1 MQLRKPAAQEGAATE
16 CRPYKLMDYKAIT
29 FEVADR
35 IATITF
41 NRPDRLNAIN
51 EEMRD
56 DFTRL
61 FTELQTNE
69 EIGVVVFTGAGRAFS
84 AGGDIEYFER
94 EWSAVKFRAENHRLT
109 QFFDE
114 LELIEKP
121 VLAAINGPCTG
132 AGLQITLSCDIR
144 IASDQAKF
152 GFRENNIGL
161 IPGAGGCSRL
171 VKLIGYGKAKEL
183 IFIGEMISA
192 GEAERIGLVN
202 RVVPHEELM
211 NHTRALAG
219 HLLTRAPEA
228 LGLAKRILWQ
238 SVNSDFQTGRTLEAL
253 AQSVLVKSKD
263 HREGVRAFRE
273 KRKPKF
279 TGE

>member
-1 MQLRKPAAQEGAATE
+1 
-16 CRPYKLMDYKAIT
+16 MDYKTILY
-29 FEVADR
+29 EESDRVAM
-35 IATITF
+35 ITF
-41 NRPDRLNAIN
+41 NRPERLNAIN
-51 EEMRD
+51 EEMRE
-56 DFTRL
+56 DFSRL
-61 FTELQTNE
+61 FRELQTNE
-69 EIGVVVFTGAGRAFS
+69 SVGVIIFTGAGRAFS

-94 EWSAVKFRAENHRLT
+94 EWSTVRFRAENHRLT

-183 IFIGEMISA
+183 IFTGEMISA
-192 GEAERIGLVN
+192 AEAERIGLVN
-202 RVVPHEELM
+202 RVVPADELM
-211 NHTRALAG
+211 SHTRALAD
-219 HLLTRAPEA
+219 HLLERAPEA
-228 LGLAKRILWQ
+228 LGLAKRILWH
-238 SVNSDFQTGRTLEAL
+238 SVNSDFDTGRMLEAL
-253 AQSVLVKSKD
+253 AQSILIKSSD
-263 HREGVRAFRE
+263 HREGVSAFRE
-273 KRKPKF
+273 KRKPDFK
-279 TGE
+279 GD

>member
-1 MQLRKPAAQEGAATE
+1 MT
-16 CRPYKLMDYKAIT
+16 YKAIT
-29 FEVADR
+29 FDIADR
-35 IATITF
+35 IATVTL
-41 NRPDRLNAIN
+41 NRPDSLNAIN
-51 EEMRD
+51 VEMRE

-61 FTELQTNE
+61 IGELQTSDQ
-69 EIGVVVFTGAGRAFS
+69 IGVIIITGAGRAFS
-84 AGGDIEYFER
+84 AGGDIEYFEK
-94 EWSAVKFRAENHRLT
+94 EWNTAKFRAESHRLM

-114 LELIEKP
+114 LEQIEKP

-132 AGLQITLSCDIR
+132 AGLQVTLSCDLR

-183 IFIGEMISA
+183 IFTGEMISA
-192 GEAERIGLVN
+192 AEAERTGLVN
-202 RVVPHEELM
+202 RIVPHDELM
-211 NHTRALAG
+211 KHTQALAE

-228 LGLAKRILWQ
+228 LGLAKRVLWH

-253 AQSVLVKSKD
+253 AQSVLLKTAD
-263 HREGVRAFRE
+263 HREGIRAFRE
-273 KRKPKF
+273 KRKPRFK
-279 TGE
+279 GE

>member
-1 MQLRKPAAQEGAATE
+1 MNYQTILYELK
-16 CRPYKLMDYKAIT
+16 
-29 FEVADR
+29 DR

-51 EEMRD
+51 EAMRA
-56 DFTRL
+56 DFSQL
-61 FTELQTNE
+61 FDEIQTNE
-69 EIGVVVFTGAGRAFS
+69 EIGVIIFTGEGRAFS

-94 EWSAVKFRAENHRLT
+94 DWRTTRFRTENHRLT

-121 VLAAINGPCTG
+121 VIAAVNGPCTG
-132 AGLQITLSCDIR
+132 AGLQITLSCDLR

-183 IFIGEMISA
+183 IFIGDMISA
-192 GEAERIGLVN
+192 DEAERIGLVN
-202 RVVPHEELM
+202 RDVPHESL
-211 NHTRALAG
+211 LAEAHSIAA

-238 SVNSDFQTGRTLEAL
+238 SVTSDFQTGRTLEAL
-253 AQSVLVKSKD
+253 AQSILIKSKD
-263 HREGVRAFRE
+263 HREGIRAFRD
-273 KRKPKF
+273 KRKPEF
-279 TGE
+279 RGE

>member
-1 MQLRKPAAQEGAATE
+1 MEYKTLLFELR
-16 CRPYKLMDYKAIT
+16 
-29 FEVADR
+29 DR
-35 IATITF
+35 IATITL
-41 NRPDRLNAIN
+41 NRPERLNAIN
-51 EEMRD
+51 DDMRA
-56 DFTRL
+56 DFSRL
-61 FTELQTNE
+61 FGELQTNE
-69 EIGVVVFTGAGRAFS
+69 DIGVVIFTGEGRAFS

-94 EWSAVKFRAENHRLT
+94 EWSTSKFRAENHRLT

-144 IASDQAKF
+144 VASDQARF

-171 VKLIGYGKAKEL
+171 VKLIGYGKSKEL
-183 IFIGEMISA
+183 IFTGEMISA
-192 GEAERIGLVN
+192 AEAERIGLVN
-202 RVVPHEELM
+202 RVVPHDELM
-211 NHTRALAG
+211 SHTKALAE

-228 LGLAKRILWQ
+228 LGIAKRILWH
-238 SVNSDFQTGRTLEAL
+238 SVTSDFQTGRMLEAL
-253 AQSVLVKSKD
+253 AQSVLIKSED

-273 KRKPKF
+273 KRKPHFK
-279 TGE
+279 GE

>member
-1 MQLRKPAAQEGAATE
+1 M
-16 CRPYKLMDYKAIT
+16 PYKTIK
-29 FEVADR
+29 FELSDR
-35 IATITF
+35 IATVTL
-41 NRPDRLNAIN
+41 NRPNRLNAIN
-51 EEMRD
+51 EDMRD
-56 DFTRL
+56 DFMRL
-61 FTELQTNE
+61 FTALQTNE
-69 EIGVVVFTGAGRAFS
+69 DIGVVIFTGAGRAFS

-94 EWSAVKFRAENHRLT
+94 DWSTRKFRAENHRLT

-121 VLAAINGPCTG
+121 VLAAINGACTG

-144 IASDQAKF
+144 VASDQAKF

-183 IFIGEMISA
+183 IFTGEMISA
-192 GEAERIGLVN
+192 VEAERVGLVN

-211 NHTRALAG
+211 SHTRALAE

-228 LGLAKRILWQ
+228 LGLAKRVLWH
-238 SVNSDFQTGRTLEAL
+238 SVTSDFATGRMLETL

-263 HREGVRAFRE
+263 HREGIRAFRE
-273 KRKPKF
+273 KRKPEF
-279 TGE
+279 RGE

>member
-1 MQLRKPAAQEGAATE
+1 
-16 CRPYKLMDYKAIT
+16 MDYKTIT
-29 FEVADR
+29 FELSDR
-35 IATITF
+35 IATITL
-41 NRPDRLNAIN
+41 NRPERLNAIN
-51 EEMRD
+51 DEMRQ
-56 DFTRL
+56 DFSRL

-69 EIGVVVFTGAGRAFS
+69 EIGVIILTGAGRAFS

-94 EWSAVKFRAENHRLT
+94 EWSTQKFRAENHRLT

-132 AGLQITLSCDIR
+132 AGLQVTLSCDLR
-144 IASDQAKF
+144 IASDQARF

-183 IFIGEMISA
+183 IFTGEMITA
-192 GEAERIGLVN
+192 TEAERIGLVN
-202 RVVPHEELM
+202 RVVPHEELLD
-211 NHTRALAG
+211 HTRKLAE

-228 LGLAKRILWQ
+228 LGLAKRLLWH
-238 SVNSDFQTGRTLEAL
+238 SVTSDFQTGRLLEAL
-253 AQSVLVKSKD
+253 AQSVLVKSED
-263 HREGVRAFRE
+263 HHEGIRAFRE
-273 KRKPKF
+273 KRKPEFK
-279 TGE
+279 GK

>member
-1 MQLRKPAAQEGAATE
+1 MEFQTLLYELK
-16 CRPYKLMDYKAIT
+16 
-29 FEVADR
+29 DR
-35 IATITF
+35 VATITF

-51 EEMRD
+51 EAMRE
-56 DFTRL
+56 DFSRL
-61 FTELQTNE
+61 FDEIQTNE
-69 EIGVVVFTGAGRAFS
+69 EIGVIVFTGAGRAFS

-94 EWSAVKFRAENHRLT
+94 DWNTTRFRAENHRLT

-121 VLAAINGPCTG
+121 VIAAINGPCTG
-132 AGLQITLSCDIR
+132 AGLQITLSCDLR

-171 VKLIGYGKAKEL
+171 VKLIGYGRAKEL
-183 IFIGEMISA
+183 IFTGEMISA
-192 GEAERIGLVN
+192 AEAERIGLIN
-202 RVVPHEELM
+202 RVVPHDELM
-211 NHTRALAG
+211 NHTRGLAE

-228 LGLAKRILWQ
+228 LGLAKRLLWHAMT
-238 SVNSDFQTGRTLEAL
+238 SDLATGRMLEAL
-253 AQSVLVKSKD
+253 AQSVLIKSED

-273 KRKPKF
+273 KRKPQFK
-279 TGE
+279 GE

>member
-1 MQLRKPAAQEGAATE
+1 MP
-16 CRPYKLMDYKAIT
+16 YKAIE
-29 FEVADR
+29 FDLSDR
-35 IATITF
+35 IATITL

-56 DFTRL
+56 DFSRL
-61 FTELQTNE
+61 FVELQTNE
-69 EIGVVVFTGAGRAFS
+69 EIGVVIFTGAGRAFS

-94 EWSAVKFRAENHRLT
+94 DWPTAKFRAENHRLT

-144 IASDQAKF
+144 VASDQAKF

-183 IFIGEMISA
+183 IFIGDMISA
-192 GEAERIGLVN
+192 VEAERIGLVN
-202 RVVPHEELM
+202 RVVAHDELLS
-211 NHTRALAG
+211 HTKALAE

-228 LGLAKRILWQ
+228 LGLAKRILWH
-238 SVNSDFQTGRTLEAL
+238 SVTSDFATGRTLEAL
-253 AQSVLVKSKD
+253 SQSILIKSKD

-273 KRKPKF
+273 KRKPEFK
-279 TGE
+279 GE

>member
-1 MQLRKPAAQEGAATE
+1 MPS
-16 CRPYKLMDYKAIT
+16 YNAIH
-29 FEVADR
+29 FDLSDR
-35 IATITF
+35 IATITL

-56 DFTRL
+56 DFSRL

-69 EIGVVVFTGAGRAFS
+69 DIGVVIFTGAGRAFS
-84 AGGDIEYFER
+84 AGGDIQYFER
-94 EWSAVKFRAENHRLT
+94 DWSTTKFRAENHRLT

-183 IFIGEMISA
+183 IFTGEMIA
-192 GEAERIGLVN
+192 AAEAERIGLVN
-202 RVVPHEELM
+202 RVVPHDELIS
-211 NHTRALAG
+211 HTRALAE

-228 LGLAKRILWQ
+228 LGLAKRILWH
-238 SVNSDFQTGRTLEAL
+238 SVTSDFQTGRMLEAL
-253 AQSVLVKSKD
+253 AQSILVKSKD

-273 KRKPKF
+273 KRKPEFK
-279 TGE
+279 GE

>member
-1 MQLRKPAAQEGAATE
+1 MRETEYRVRKIERYPK
-16 CRPYKLMDYKAIT
+16 RMMPYKAIT
-29 FEVADR
+29 FDLTSRVA
-35 IATITF
+35 TVTF

-56 DFTRL
+56 DFTQL
-61 FTELQTNE
+61 FSELQTNK
-69 EIGVVVFTGAGRAFS
+69 EIGVVIFTGEGRAFS
-84 AGGDIEYFER
+84 AGGDIGYFER
-94 EWSAVKFRAENHRLT
+94 EWSTTEFRAENHRLT

-132 AGLQITLSCDIR
+132 AGLQISLSCDIR
-144 IASDQAKF
+144 IASDQAQF

-183 IFIGEMISA
+183 IFTGEMISA
-192 GEAERIGLVN
+192 VEAERVGLVN
-202 RVVPHEELM
+202 RVVPHDELM
-211 NHTRALAG
+211 SRTRALAE

-228 LGLAKRILWQ
+228 LGLAKRILWH
-238 SVNSDFQTGRTLEAL
+238 SVTSDFQTGRMLEAL

-263 HREGVRAFRE
+263 HREGIRAFRE
-273 KRKPKF
+273 KRKPEFK
-279 TGE
+279 GE